1 MEARAPRAG
10 AAGTR
15 TMGLARRRR
24 RCARVKASRGGPGYP
39 RAGRPRAEAAPDGA
53 ETIGD
58 IPRPAWWSTVAYE
71 TDCCLVDRRF
81 DADDDGPCART
92 TAGSWTTTPL
102 RCCGC
107 GRSIKW
113 SGACRRPRWA
123 PG

>member
-10 AAGTR
+10 GAGTR
-15 TMGLARRRR
+15 TMGVARPRR

-39 RAGRPRAEAAPDGA
+39 RAGRPRAEADPDGA

-71 TDCCLVDRRF
+71 LDTLRHAARHRRHVGRHRPVRP
-81 DADDDGPCART
+81 AAASPSSCRT
-92 TAGSWTTTPL
+92 
-102 RCCGC
+102 
-107 GRSIKW
+107 
-113 SGACRRPRWA
+113 